1 MYTAELYPTELRGSA
16 VGLAS
21 TFGRLGGI
29 IAPLLAG
36 IEGLLP
42 YVIMGGS
49 ALAGGLLAIFLP
61 ETLGTTLPINMDDV
75 CLVACINSVLFN

>member
-1 MYTAELYPTELRGSA
+1 MYPTELRGSA

-29 IAPLLAG
+29 VAPLLASIDG
-36 IEGLLP
+36 SLP

-49 ALAGGLLAIFLP
+49 ALAGGILAMLLP
-61 ETLGTTLPINMDDV
+61 ETLGTTLPINLDDV
-75 CLVACINSVLFN
+75 GSPLWLVIHDRD